1 MLIVFGT
8 TFNGRIA
15 SHEGQRIETQ
25 FFSVM
30 FVPIFPLKS
39 MFVTEAG
46 FRKRN
51 GFEMDLQTKSVL
63 ATYARTVTT
72 GLAAFFIWN
81 SFIEPYFSSA
91 DLFFNKIMA
100 LVFTG
105 LAVYFWVFF
114 GKASAGQKAMRNK
127 VASITGIYAE
137 PHWIEFYRQMEL
149 LKAFEIQ
156 YNQLYPGMD
165 WKDVLTNGNP
175 PAEQHKLLY
184 GLALFNCMINDT
196 PANDEL
202 YARADSLYV

>member
-51 GFEMDLQTKSVL
+51 GFELDLHMKSI
-63 ATYARTVTT
+63 AAAYARVLSMM
-72 GLAAFFIWN
+72 LAIFFLWVAV
-81 SFIEPYFSSA
+81 FDPFYDASSY
-91 DLFFNKIMA
+91 LFFRTMSVVAIG
-100 LVFTG
+100 V
-105 LAVYFWVFF
+105 VIYFWFFF
-114 GKASAGQKAMRNK
+114 GRANAAQKALRNK

-137 PHWIEFYRQMEL
+137 PHWIEYYRQMEL

-156 YNQLYPGMD
+156 YSQLYPGTD

-184 GLALFNCMINDT
+184 GLALFNCMIKYFK
-196 PANDEL
+196 AL
-202 YARADSLYV
+202 L